1 MLLRI
6 IPSSDIFERPD
17 KFLSNISEQCIVCTY
32 EGFEELYVLHTFG
45 KCFVHVRNILLPM
58 GQEYKNIRISW

>member
-1 MLLRI
+1 M
-6 IPSSDIFERPD
+6 
-17 KFLSNISEQCIVCTY
+17 FLSNISEQCIACTY

-58 GQEYKNIRISW
+58 GLEYKDLRISW